1 MKAGGLGLNR
11 VAARG
16 VGEEPLSTT
25 ARRKNMNIPPN
36 VQFLEEPGL
45 LIWQPRGV
53 LDQAQV
59 DRIILFLSEEEN
71 LFGRE
76 LDRFTDLSRL
86 DAIDLT
92 FKYVF
97 QVALHRR
104 ISRLGRKPIKS
115 AFFVTSPAVERYV
128 KLHAVLTD
136 HSPLKVQLFEQ
147 RQAAAEW
154 LGVAP
159 ASLAP
164 VE

>member
-1 MKAGGLGLNR
+1 MKAERLGVNR

-16 VGEEPLSTT
+16 VGEMVPSSGHGGEI
-25 ARRKNMNIPPN
+25 MNIPPN
-36 VQFLEEPGL
+36 VQYLEKPEL
-45 LIWQPRGV
+45 LVWQPRGV
-53 LDQAQV
+53 LDQVQV
-59 DRIILFLSEEEN
+59 DRIILYLSEQEN
-71 LFGRE
+71 RLGKSF
-76 LDRFTDLSRL
+76 DRFTDLSRI

-104 ISRLGRKPIKS
+104 ISRLGREPIKS
-115 AFFVTSPAVERYV
+115 AFFVTSEAVERYL

-136 HSPLKVQLFEQ
+136 HSPLKVQLFGE
-147 RQAAAEW
+147 RTAAAKW

-159 ASLAP
+159 QLLVP

>member
-1 MKAGGLGLNR
+1 M
-11 VAARG
+11 
-16 VGEEPLSTT
+16 
-25 ARRKNMNIPPN
+25 NMPPN
-36 VQFLEEPGL
+36 IQFRDEAEL
-45 LIWQPRGV
+45 LVWHPRGV

-59 DRIILFLSEEEN
+59 DRIILFLNEEEN
-71 LFGRE
+71 LLGKEFN
-76 LDRFTDLSRL
+76 RFTDLSRI

-104 ISRLGRKPIKS
+104 ISRLGREPIKS

-136 HSPLKVQLFEQ
+136 HSPLKVELFEE
-147 RQAAAEW
+147 RRAAAEW

-159 ASLAP
+159 ALLASAD
-164 VE
+164 